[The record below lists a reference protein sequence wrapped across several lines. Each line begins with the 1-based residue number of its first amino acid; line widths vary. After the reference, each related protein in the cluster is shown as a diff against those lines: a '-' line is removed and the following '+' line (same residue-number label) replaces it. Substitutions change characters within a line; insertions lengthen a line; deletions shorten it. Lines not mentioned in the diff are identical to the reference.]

1 MTLYRPTHP
10 PVATME
16 GGPPDLLDRAARD
29 RQLVRSA
36 ALGEAAAWDGLV
48 EEHVQAVWDVA
59 RAAQLRQEEAQAVC
73 EVVWLLLAEA
83 LPDLDGLPVA
93 VWLRR
98 TATTESHLAY
108 LRAHPPTVVAGDRRR
123 QPRRLSG

>member
-1 MTLYRPTHP
+1 VTLTRSALPTD
-10 PVATME
+10 AQGLE
-16 GGPPDLLDRAARD
+16 ARIDLAAHD
-29 RQLVRSA
+29 RQLVRRA
-36 ALGEAAAWDGLV
+36 ALGATEAWEALV
-48 EEHVQAVWDVA
+48 ARHAQAVWEVA
-59 RAAQLRQEEAQAVC
+59 RSAQLRVEEAGAVC

-108 LRAHPPTVVAGDRRR
+108 LRAHPRATPGDRRR
-123 QPRRLSG
+123 QPRELSG